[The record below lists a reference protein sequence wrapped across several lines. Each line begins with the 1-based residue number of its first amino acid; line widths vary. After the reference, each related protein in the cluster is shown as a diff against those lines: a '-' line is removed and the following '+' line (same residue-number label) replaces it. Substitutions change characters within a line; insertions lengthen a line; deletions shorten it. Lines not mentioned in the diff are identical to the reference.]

1 MGRAREHPGPGRT
14 SDFASA
20 QVSSRTRTSQPRVRL
35 ETCALAKNGDA
46 VSRPGCGRGGPGP
59 PAPSGRSWDF
69 SGEKGS
75 PVAAAFEE
83 VTGGAPSS
91 STSTDPGYGASE
103 EGARE
108 IGDMARQIAGRC
120 TRGSRPVVGAPAV
133 AAVGRAASPPG
144 VRGGASLI
152 GRAAVGV
159 PARGPRGRSLSK
171 SVAKAP
177 IAPERRKRNVDIPRF
192 FSRPIPSRRAF
203 ATDLDKLR
211 PGPSQESHASHWAGR
226 RFTAASLN
234 GE

>member
-20 QVSSRTRTSQPRVRL
+20 QVSSRTRTSRLRVRL
-35 ETCALAKNGDA
+35 ETCALAKNGEA
-46 VSRPGCGRGGPGP
+46 VIRPGCGRGGPGP
-59 PAPSGRSWDF
+59 PAPSGRSRDF

-108 IGDMARQIAGRC
+108 TGDMARQIAGRC

-133 AAVGRAASPPG
+133 AAVGRAASPSG
-144 VRGGASLI
+144 ARGGAVCPNLLQRPRSRRSAGRESLI
-152 GRAAVGV
+152 FRASS
-159 PARGPRGRSLSK
+159 RGRS
-171 SVAKAP
+171 
-177 IAPERRKRNVDIPRF
+177 
-192 FSRPIPSRRAF
+192 RPGEPLQQIRTRP
-203 ATDLDKLR
+203 R
-211 PGPSQESHASHWAGR
+211 PGPPQEPHPPHRIGR
-226 RFTAASLN
+226 RFTAASPDEERRN
-234 GE
+234 PSPR